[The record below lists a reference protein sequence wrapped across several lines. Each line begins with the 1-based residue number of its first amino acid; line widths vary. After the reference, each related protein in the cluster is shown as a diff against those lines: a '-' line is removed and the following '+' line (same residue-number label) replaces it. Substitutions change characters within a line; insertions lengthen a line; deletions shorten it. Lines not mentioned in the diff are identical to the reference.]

1 MQKQSPRGVLPEEG
15 VLQMC
20 CGFSGAYQCV
30 GMFLIKLQSS
40 FVEIA
45 LLYCFSLLGFLHVC
59 RASFFIH
66 SRLFIVCISL
76 PLEIM
81 LVFCQKMVYSE
92 CNRLLKLTLKRPDP
106 FCRANQ
112 LTGFYVMGT
121 LVFKGLIVFE
131 NTFCA

>member
-1 MQKQSPRGVLPEEG
+1 MICRSSPPE
-15 VLQMC
+15 V
-20 CGFSGAYQCV
+20 FSRRKVFCRCAADFQCV

-112 LTGFYVMGT
+112 LTGFYMMGT